1 MVILSSELN
10 SFERTIVKTMS
21 VEMSTQYT
29 CASLVQKPNIIDS
42 SVLIVGDTRGN
53 LILFDYNKT
62 QEDSIKNPQKPYQIY
77 KVH

>member
-1 MVILSSELN
+1 
-10 SFERTIVKTMS
+10 
-21 VEMSTQYT
+21 MSTQYT
-29 CASLVQKPNIIDS
+29 CASLVQQPNIIDS